1 MAYLCGISTESTN
14 LLLKYGKNENKK
26 CAATT
31 PSAARPRRPSRERFF
46 VDAGTIP
53 DRLVVA
59 TVVAISG
66 DFL

>member
-1 MAYLCGISTESTN
+1 
-14 LLLKYGKNENKK
+14 LLKYGKNENKK